1 MSKIRETLIARITKS
16 SSNGKG
22 LVIGKGYSSTW
33 NKVAEDLKTEGKIEF
48 RGGRL
53 FMVGVTA
60 NKPANKPAKVAKVV
74 KTAKVAKVAAVVA
87 PKVNVKPTPAKRKFV
102 DLSLPTDTKTSAP
115 TA

>member
-1 MSKIRETLIARITKS
+1 MSKIRESLIARITKS

-60 NKPANKPAKVAKVV
+60 NAPKPVSKPVSKKVSKPANKPVVA
-74 KTAKVAKVAAVVA
+74 A

-115 TA
+115 KA